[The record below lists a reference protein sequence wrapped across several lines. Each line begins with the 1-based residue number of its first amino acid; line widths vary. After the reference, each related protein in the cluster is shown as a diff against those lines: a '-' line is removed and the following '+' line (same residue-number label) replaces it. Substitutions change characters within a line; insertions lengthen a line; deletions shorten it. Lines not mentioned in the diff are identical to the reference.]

1 MQILINKKFL
11 QDLAIL
17 PAKERHRVEKF
28 LFEEVPGFRR
38 ISKIPNINLKGIR
51 IITE

>member
-1 MQILINKKFL
+1 MYQAECLL
-11 QDLAIL
+11 IL

-38 ISKIPNINLKGIR
+38 ISEIPNINLKDIR